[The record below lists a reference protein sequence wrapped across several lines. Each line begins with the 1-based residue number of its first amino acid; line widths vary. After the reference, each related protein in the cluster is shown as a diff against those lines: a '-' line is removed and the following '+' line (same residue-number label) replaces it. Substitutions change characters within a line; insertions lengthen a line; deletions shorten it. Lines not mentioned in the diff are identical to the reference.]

1 MRNYNFNK
9 LLDSRT
15 FEFFG
20 KSIIEKIENK
30 RFEIFSEGRDLGI
43 DLRCVNEKSLIIVQ
57 IKRFKDFNSLYNELK
72 NKELQKVEKIK
83 PNRYILITSVELSVI
98 KKEKI
103 KEIFKEYIVNTSDI
117 IGSEDLNSL
126 LEKEEFRGIEEEY
139 YQLWINSTSTLKNFI
154 KRGLNSDIYAY
165 TGDELENIKDSTK
178 MYVKNESFNQ
188 SLKLIKKNKCLLI
201 CGEAGIGKSML
212 ARNLCAYILNK
223 YRETEFIY
231 LNKISIGI
239 K

>member
-117 IGSEDLNSL
+117 IGSEDLNS
-126 LEKEEFRGIEEEY
+126 
-139 YQLWINSTSTLKNFI
+139 
-154 KRGLNSDIYAY
+154 
-165 TGDELENIKDSTK
+165 
-178 MYVKNESFNQ
+178 
-188 SLKLIKKNKCLLI
+188 
-201 CGEAGIGKSML
+201 
-212 ARNLCAYILNK
+212 
-223 YRETEFIY
+223 
-231 LNKISIGI
+231 
-239 K
+239 